1 MRGTSS
7 PDDIIDTAKQGLR
20 NLKMAKNAE
29 YKAGRGVLFKDPKK
43 IDVNP
48 IRAELNALKQQG
60 QYQGFQT
67 MDETSRSVLDKI
79 DDIVSDFSKNK
90 KAQTVEGLDGLKQRI
105 GDISVEAKDRGAKRI
120 KDTMYNAVKNQIK
133 EQAPDY
139 SKVMKKYQ
147 VAEDTI
153 QELEKTLSLND
164 KASKDT
170 ALRKLFSAYRD
181 TVQTNFGKRTSL
193 VKTLEKAGAKG
204 LGEMISGQTMQSWIP
219 RGLTARGVGAGIGF
233 SQGLSPAL
241 LGFSPR
247 LVGEGAYYTGKTLG
261 RALEKL
267 PKGSINKQLLPI
279 SIGEA
284 LRKGEE

>member
-1 MRGTSS
+1 
-7 PDDIIDTAKQGLR
+7 
-20 NLKMAKNAE
+20 MAKNAE
-29 YKAGRGVLFKDPKK
+29 YKAGRGVLFKDPKQITIK
-43 IDVNP
+43 P
-48 IRAELNALKQQG
+48 IQQELNELKNQG

-67 MDETSRSVLDKI
+67 LDDASKNTLDKI
-79 DDIVSDFSKNK
+79 NRIVKTFSKNK
-90 KAQTVEGLDGLKQRI
+90 NAHTVEGLDALKQRI
-105 GDISVEAKDRGAKRI
+105 GDISVDPIKEKGAKRI

-139 SKVMKKYQ
+139 SKLMKRYQ
-147 VAEDTI
+147 DAEDAI
-153 QELEKTLSLND
+153 QEIEKTLSLTD

-170 ALRKLFSAYRD
+170 AFRKLFSAYRD
-181 TVQTNFGKRTSL
+181 TVQTNFGKRTNL
-193 VKTLEKAGAKG
+193 VKMLEKAGAKG
-204 LGEMISGQTMQSWIP
+204 LGEMISGQTMQSWMP

-241 LGFSPR
+241 FGFSPR

-261 RALEKL
+261 KVLDKL